1 MQCKKNKSFLPDLLL
16 EPAQVPADV
25 QQHLKEC
32 SQCENE
38 LNQLRATVELL
49 DAWDAPEPSPYFD
62 TRLAVRLREAKESA
76 APGFLE
82 RMRMRLLF
90 GRDLHLRPVAVAVFA
105 LLLAIGGGSYL
116 GVVNLNHA
124 APQKQQAVSATV
136 NDLELLDS
144 NAQTLQQ
151 LAALDDTSAGGN
163 SISN

>member
-1 MQCKKNKSFLPDLLL
+1 MQCKKIKLSLPDLLL

-38 LNQLRATVELL
+38 LKQLRATVKLL
-49 DAWDAPEPSPYFD
+49 DAWDAPEPSTYFD

>member
-1 MQCKKNKSFLPDLLL
+1 MQCKKIKSFLPDLLL

-38 LNQLRATVELL
+38 LKQLRATVKLL

>member
-1 MQCKKNKSFLPDLLL
+1 MQCKKIKSFLPDLLL

-32 SQCENE
+32 SQCEDE
-38 LNQLRATVELL
+38 LKQLRATVKLL